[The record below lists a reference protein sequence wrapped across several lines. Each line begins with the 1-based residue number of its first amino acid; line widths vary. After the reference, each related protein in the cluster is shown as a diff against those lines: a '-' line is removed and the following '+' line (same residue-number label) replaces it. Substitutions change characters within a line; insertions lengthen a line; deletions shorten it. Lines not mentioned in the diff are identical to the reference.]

1 MITIRCPLC
10 PTELHKSS
18 FGPHDTPK
26 KRIWYHLYM
35 LHPGLGIRERSLLAD
50 RAAAEAIA

>member
-1 MITIRCPLC
+1 MITIRFPLC

-50 RAAAEAIA
+50 RAAAEALA